1 MIDEGND
8 WSSPLDSG
16 VPKKIQVFQRFLAQ
30 RSETLATRN
39 KDGSTPLHWAVL
51 DGDVDVVRLLVEHVG
66 DSLLLMA
73 VRVNDGL
80 ELEVTDP
87 KEYQGDVEQ
96 ED

>member
-1 MIDEGND
+1 MNID
-8 WSSPLDSG
+8 
-16 VPKKIQVFQRFLAQ
+16 PKFIKLGPITCA
-30 RSETLATRN
+30 RSN
-39 KDGSTPLHWAVL
+39 
-51 DGDVDVVRLLVEHVG
+51 DVVFSIVIVG

-96 ED
+96 EE